1 MPTLVRL
8 LDVGQL
14 ASKKLAWKGIIAV
27 HETLSKTQI
36 NTGITTI
43 SAGIKEEDERLVAK
57 YVVRGSGSS
66 VNDLLVVSSNE
77 KSPS

>member
-8 LDVGQL
+8 LVVVQL
-14 ASKKLAWKGIIAV
+14 ASNNLAWNGIIAV
-27 HETLSKTQI
+27 PATLSKTQI

-43 SAGIKEEDERLVAK
+43 SAGIKEEDERLVAN